1 MLAQAT
7 VNGILLGGLYGLAT
21 VGFSMVWGVM
31 GVINLAHTSFIT
43 LGAYITYVLFQ
54 RFGVDPLVSL
64 PASMGTMFALGY
76 AIQRLILNRIIRTSL
91 LLSLVVTFGIDL
103 VLTDATVMVF
113 TSDVR
118 SVNAS
123 YASTSVPLFGTLVP
137 LVRLVAATLSLAL
150 GAGFFVFLR
159 RASLGQAILAT
170 ALDREISNLM
180 GINPQKVFALT
191 AGAGA
196 ALAGAAGSLS
206 SMLFPV
212 SPTMGTSFLGAVFVI
227 TVLGGIGSVEG
238 CIVAGFLYGLVQSW
252 AAYFLGTSF
261 QEIVAFAMFLGVLV
275 ARPQGLFG
283 RAFFG
288 EHA

>member
-31 GVINLAHTSFIT
+31 GVINLAHTAFIT
-43 LGAYITYVLFQ
+43 LGAYLTYVLFE
-54 RFGVDPLVSL
+54 RYGVDPLL
-64 PASMGTMFALGY
+64 SMPLAMAAMFVLGY
-76 AIQRLILNRIIRTSL
+76 GIQRLILNHVIRTSL
-91 LLSLVVTFGIDL
+91 LLSLVVTFGIEL
-103 VLTDATVMVF
+103 VLTDATVLVF

-123 YASTSVPLFGTLVP
+123 YASTSVAVFGTLVP
-137 LVRLVAATLSLAL
+137 LVRLLAAGLSLAL
-150 GAGFFVFLR
+150 GVGFFAFLR

-170 ALDREISNLM
+170 ALDREMSNLM

-212 SPTMGTSFLGAVFVI
+212 SPTMGVSFLGAVFVI

-238 CIVAGFLYGLVQSW
+238 CIVAGFLYGLVQAW
-252 AAYFLGTSF
+252 AAYWLGTSF

-275 ARPQGLFG
+275 VRPQGLFG

>member
-43 LGAYITYVLFQ
+43 LGAYVTYVLFTQ
-54 RFGVDPLVSL
+54 FGVDPLL
-64 PASMGTMFALGY
+64 SMPVAMLAMFVLGY
-76 AIQRLILNRIIRTSL
+76 GIQRLILNRVIRTSL

-103 VLTDATVMVF
+103 ALTDATVITF

-123 YASTSVPLFGTLVP
+123 YASTSVAVFGTLVP
-137 LVRLVAATLSLAL
+137 LVRLIAAALSLAI
-150 GAGFFVFLR
+150 GVAFFVFLR

-170 ALDREISNLM
+170 ALDREIANLM

-212 SPTMGTSFLGAVFVI
+212 SPTMGVSFLGAVFVI

-238 CIVAGFLYGLVQSW
+238 CIVAGFLYGLVQAW
-252 AAYFLGTSF
+252 AAYWLGTNF

-275 ARPQGLFG
+275 VRPQGLFG